1 MVKSSYQIDSFC
13 IVQIIRELLQILNLS
28 LIITVCFKVDKFLVC
43 NYKLFRLLS
52 LVLTQIEDLDTLR
65 EASEDDLRKAGLK
78 MGDIIKIRKVLANP
92 ESANL
97 DSSLSS
103 ISETE
108 EQNSEPGKS
117 EVIKSGLGHQ
127 VRYLPRKSF
136 TFT

>member
-92 ESANL
+92 DSANL

-108 EQNSEPGKS
+108 EQKEPGKS
-117 EVIKSGLGHQ
+117 EVNKSGLGHQ